1 METRRKRIGI
11 MGGTFDPIHI
21 GHLILGERTYEQL
34 NLDKIQFMP
43 AGNPPHKQNR
53 VGRATDAQRVA
64 MVERA
69 ISGNPHFELSLI
81 EMNDKGFTYT
91 YHTLETLKEQNPD
104 TDYYFIIG
112 ADSLFAL
119 DEWKEPARICHA
131 CTLVVAVRDHAS
143 FDELKREIDRLSA
156 KYNGHFT
163 ILDTMNIDVSSHQIR
178 QWISEDKSLKYYIPD
193 CVISYMKENGIYR
206 KKEI

>member
-1 METRRKRIGI
+1 METRRKKIGI

-21 GHLILGERTYEQL
+21 GHLILGEKTYEQL
-34 NLDKIQFMP
+34 GLDKILFMP

-53 VGRATDAQRVA
+53 IGRATDAQRVS
-64 MVERA
+64 MVEKA

-112 ADSLFAL
+112 AGFSVTIFPHG
-119 DEWKEPARICHA
+119 ESRTRICKA
-131 CTLVVAVRDHAS
+131 CTIVVAVRDHVPV
-143 FDELKREIDRLSA
+143 EKLNEQMTYLSER
-156 KYNGHFT
+156 YNGRF
-163 ILDTMNIDVSSHQIR
+163 
-178 QWISEDKSLKYYIPD
+178 IS
-193 CVISYMKENGIYR
+193 
-206 KKEI
+206 